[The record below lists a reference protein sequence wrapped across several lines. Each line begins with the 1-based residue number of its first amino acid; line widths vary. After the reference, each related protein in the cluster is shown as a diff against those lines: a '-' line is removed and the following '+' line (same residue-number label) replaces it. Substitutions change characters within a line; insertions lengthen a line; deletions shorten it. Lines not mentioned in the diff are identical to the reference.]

1 MNLILENCEEILLP
15 EPSFFTQ
22 EDINGHSHCLLF
34 KVSGLDVEA
43 NYGVDGER
51 TYDEM
56 KKRLETELDV
66 VRVVYDNEEY
76 PLLFSGVG
84 DKMGVGVYFVDGSL
98 YFVSGQQPTLWRT
111 FRHEFNFADSY
122 GFMTAIANVGKP
134 VEQPK
139 LKAISTARELARL
152 NSILATH
159 FTITDLSGAQRKI
172 DNPYYKILN
181 A

>member
-15 EPSFFTQ
+15 EPSFFTH
-22 EDINGHSHCLLF
+22 EDINGYSDCLLF

-66 VRVVYDNEEY
+66 VRVVYNNKEY
-76 PLLFSGVG
+76 PLLFNGIG
-84 DKMGVGVYFVDGSL
+84 NKTGVGVYFAEDSL
-98 YFVSGQQPTLWRT
+98 YFVSGQQLTLWKN
-111 FRHEFNFADSY
+111 FKHEFNFEDSY

-139 LKAISTARELARL
+139 LKALSTARELARL

-159 FTITDLSGAQRKI
+159 YTITDLSSLQRKI
-172 DNPYYKILN
+172 DNPYYKILH